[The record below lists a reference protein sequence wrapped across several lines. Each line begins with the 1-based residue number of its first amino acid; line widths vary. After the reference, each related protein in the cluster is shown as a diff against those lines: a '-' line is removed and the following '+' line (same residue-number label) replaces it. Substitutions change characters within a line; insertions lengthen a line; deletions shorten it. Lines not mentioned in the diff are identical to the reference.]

1 MANIIDTDCYLKN
14 ATLTITLNLPT
25 DKTRPKTIAAW
36 KNAFYYSYS
45 SSPIIVQNT
54 ALELDDTNSI
64 NGSHIK
70 IDPSLVTINTAN
82 STATIKIR
90 VSDIAKSAYDTY
102 ISLTPEAKDDR
113 ENSNVYI
120 SYTTKNIIAISTTQT
135 KITLDDSDWEIS
147 DNTSSGDGLTMT
159 LNINNF
165 MQPSPKGD
173 IPFWAY
179 FNKLNSGKTNYK
191 VSIYKDT
198 ITSVNNLV
206 TCTFT
211 FKEVQSKIAI
221 NTSTYKKNEKI
232 KSVLITDVKINKK
245 GFIFDIKLTNKYGT
259 NGINDL
265 NATTKLNLI
274 IVVEDENKNSS
285 TTSILVPVNV
295 PSLFIRKEGVN
306 INAYESSEIADK
318 SVLLIDN
325 PSNNVDIVD
334 NIALLKSY
342 SKNNTATA
350 PSIGFYAGRNLNLY
364 FRLYISTSEAD
375 AWIKKIDT

>member
-1 MANIIDTDCYLKN
+1 MANIIDADCYLKN

-54 ALELDDTNSI
+54 ALELDDTNNI

-135 KITLDDSDWEIS
+135 KITLDDSGWEIS
-147 DNTSSGDGLTMT
+147 DSTSSGDGLTMT

-350 PSIGFYAGRNLNLY
+350 PSIGFYAGRNSNLY